1 MNNDEK
7 VKTIL
12 ESEPV
17 PQELEPEN
25 IKKMLDEKA
34 PKKKRSGISVAGRV
48 AAAAAAVAVIAG
60 GSTAYL
66 SRKPDNSKKTVVPEK
81 VSETQTETTTAAKN
95 EEKQLKPYMSGA
107 SDYSEVYSVFKK
119 AADKAEKESRS
130 YNDDYVY
137 GVMENGFIEE
147 AVADEEAATAAPQT
161 DNADYSFSD
170 SSELKSAEGYDDR
183 TYGSDKDEP
192 IYIPETQPETSPV
205 ETAPTETAAEIITET
220 TTAVITDNRSTETVT
235 ESATETATTST
246 TTTTPQKSG
255 KEHDYYETY
264 NQEAGVLEADIA
276 KTDGEY
282 IYYVSNGLEPTLRA
296 AAAEDG
302 KFTDSSSLVL
312 TDYLDSFCDFGNSK
326 SVFVNDMYLYNDM
339 LAVIGT
345 VNIYSD
351 TQYESREG
359 SFFYDES
366 CTYVAFFTKGAE
378 PKLIDIYYQD
388 GNYNDVRIAPDGF
401 MYLTTNY
408 SSVSFSDIE
417 NAEKYEYYIP
427 ECGLTDDFGCISP
440 EDILLPDD
448 NPTASYSM
456 FYSIIGS
463 IDLNDAENPV
473 PCDTKALAD
482 YAGTIYSS
490 ENNIYAA
497 STDQQTSVTRIEID
511 HGSMTPMASCT
522 FDGFIND
529 QFSMSEYDG
538 CFRVAVT
545 CDTYD
550 KVYEGGI
557 IDRILGRGY
566 SYSTH
571 ERDNKLYVFDMDL
584 NQIGILEGFGID
596 ESIKSVSFQGNMAY
610 VVTYVQTDPL
620 FAIDLSDPTAPTI
633 LDEFKINGFSTYLQ
647 QWSDGLLFGFGI
659 DADGNAVTTG
669 VKMVMFDNSD
679 PENLKEVGFYS
690 INNTDNE
697 YISSSATY
705 ERKALLLSPQ
715 RNLIAFPININY
727 YDYEYNKTYTTGF
740 EFFSYENGNFNKL
753 GEFMVDNPE
762 YDDNKSVY
770 RALYIDDYMY
780 VLSASKFYSLNMND
794 FELYD
799 EVDFNAAKQVEIEDT
814 TTSEPTTELVA
825 IPD

>member
-81 VSETQTETTTAAKN
+81 VTETQTEATTATKA

-119 AADKAEKESRS
+119 AADKAEKQTRS

-137 GVMENGFIEE
+137 GVMEES
-147 AVADEEAATAAPQT
+147 VADEEAEVATAAAAEAPQ
-161 DNADYSFSD
+161 ADGA
-170 SSELKSAEGYDDR
+170 EVNSAEGYDDR

-192 IYIPETQPETSPV
+192 IYIPETQPESSPV

-220 TTAVITDNRSTETVT
+220 TTAVITDNRSTET
-235 ESATETATTST
+235 AAETAATST
-246 TTTTPQKSG
+246 TTTTTAKSD

-282 IYYVSNGLEPTLRA
+282 IYYVSNALGEDYKCAPTLRA

-302 KFTDSSSLVL
+302 KFTDCSSIRLNE
-312 TDYLDSFCDFGNSK
+312 YLESFFELN
-326 SVFVNDMYLYNDM
+326 VYNTIFVNDMYLYNDM
-339 LAVIGT
+339 IAVIGT
-345 VNIYSD
+345 ISSYSD
-351 TQYESREG
+351 VQYESRDG

-378 PKLIDIYYQD
+378 PELIDVYCQD

-448 NPTASYSM
+448 NPTASYAM
-456 FYSIIGS
+456 CYSIIGS
-463 IDLNDAENPV
+463 IDLNNAENPV
-473 PCDTKALAD
+473 LCDTKALAD

-497 STDQQTSVTRIEID
+497 ASSQQTSVTRIEID
-511 HGSMTPMASCT
+511 HGSMTPMASCS
-522 FDGFIND
+522 FDGFIKD

-647 QWSDGLLFGFGI
+647 QWDDGLLFGFGI

-690 INNTDNE
+690 INNTDTE
-697 YISSSATY
+697 YISSNATY

-727 YDYEYNKTYTTGF
+727 YNYEYNKTYTTGF
-740 EFFSYENGNFNKL
+740 EFFSYENGDFNKL

-762 YDDNKSVY
+762 YDDCKSVY

-794 FELYD
+794 FGLCD
-799 EVDFNAAKQVEIEDT
+799 EVDFNAVKQVEIEDT
-814 TTSEPTTELVA
+814 TPSEPTTEPETTEPVA